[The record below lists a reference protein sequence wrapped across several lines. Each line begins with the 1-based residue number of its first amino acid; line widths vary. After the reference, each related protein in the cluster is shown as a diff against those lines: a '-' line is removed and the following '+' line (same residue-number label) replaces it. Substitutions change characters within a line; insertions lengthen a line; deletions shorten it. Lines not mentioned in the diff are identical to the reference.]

1 MSYENKPLAGML
13 HACPVSRRQMLR
25 GTAITAGAA
34 TLAAATLGASG
45 ARAQTKISQAQ
56 AGYQATP
63 KDGHA
68 CNTCALFAAPASCNA
83 VDGTISP
90 SGWCKLYQKKA

>member
-25 GTAITAGAA
+25 GTAIAAGAA
-34 TLAAATLGASG
+34 TLTAATLGATA

-56 AGYQATP
+56 AAYQATP
-63 KDGHA
+63 KNGQSCA
-68 CNTCALFAAPASCNA
+68 TCTLFQAPSSCSA

-90 SGWCKLYQKKA
+90 AGWCKLYQKKA

>member
-1 MSYENKPLAGML
+1 MSYENKPIAGML

-25 GTAITAGAA
+25 GTAIATGAA
-34 TLAAATLGASG
+34 TLAAATLSAPG

-56 AGYQATP
+56 AGYQDTP
-63 KDGHA
+63 KGDQS
-68 CNTCALFAAPASCNA
+68 CANCAPFEPPSSCKV

-90 SGWCKLYQKKA
+90 SGWCKIYQKKA